1 MANFSLPPA
10 PARYRRARDADAE
23 YGTSATPDWRTIDWP
38 AHLHQVEIDGSPVNY
53 VDMGPRAQP
62 AEPAASRTA
71 GPRAQPAEPAASRT
85 AGQGELEPIVFVHG
99 LAGQWQNWLENIP
112 RFAQERRVI
121 APDLPGH
128 GLTPMPRDQ
137 ITISGYG
144 RCVNALCE
152 KLDLGRVDMVGNSMG
167 GFVSAEVAIQFP
179 ERIDQLVLV
188 SAAGIGSADVAKMPI
203 MTIGRLMGAIATHT
217 TARDRSIAARPR
229 SRHHSLALVARY
241 PSRLKPDLA
250 YEAFFK
256 GAGKPGFLDALRA
269 NLNYD
274 FRDRLPEIRQPTL
287 IVWGENDSII
297 PVRDAHEFERLIPDS
312 RKVVM
317 RATGHVPMAER
328 PSTFNDL
335 VLDFL
340 AESGRA
346 SEREPGP
353 GESQAA

>member
-1 MANFSLPPA
+1 MAQFYLPPP

-23 YGTSATPDWRTIDWP
+23 YGTTASPDWRTIDWQ
-38 AHLHQVEIDGSPVNY
+38 AHLHKVEIEGIPVNY
-53 VDMGPRAQP
+53 VDMGGR
-62 AEPAASRTA
+62 
-71 GPRAQPAEPAASRT
+71 
-85 AGQGELEPIVFVHG
+85 GEDGEREPIVLVHG

-112 RFAQERRVI
+112 RLAQERRVV
-121 APDLPGH
+121 ALDLPGH
-128 GLTPMPRDQ
+128 GLTPMPREQ

-144 RCVNALCE
+144 RYVNALCE
-152 KLDLGRVDMVGNSMG
+152 QLGLGQVDMIGNSMG
-167 GFVSAEVAIQFP
+167 GFVAAEVAIQVP

-188 SAAGIGSADVAKMPI
+188 SAAGIASADVAKMPV
-203 MTIGRLMGAIATHT
+203 MTVGRVMRALASHG
-217 TARDRSIAARPR
+217 TASLDRSIAARPR
-229 SRHHSLALVARY
+229 SRHHTLALVARY
-241 PSRLKPDLA
+241 PSRLKADLA
-250 YEAFFK
+250 YEGFFK
-256 GAGKPGFLDALRA
+256 GAGKPAFLDALRA
-269 NLNYD
+269 ALNYD

-328 PSTFNDL
+328 PSTFNEL

-340 AESGRA
+340 AETGRA
-346 SEREPGP
+346 REGETAA